1 MIVYL
6 YNGKD
11 NAFNG
16 AYTCQPSPLEP
27 GKFIVPV
34 QSTLVEPPAFNAEND
49 ICTWNGTAWVL
60 TTIPVEPT
68 PIPPTPALPTIPD
81 VTAVQIRLEL
91 NRVGL
96 RAQVEAAVAAG
107 SQDLKDKWQF
117 GNVFSST
124 DSDIQAMATALGLNQ
139 TELDVL
145 FTNAANL

>member
-1 MIVYL
+1 MEYFKNTAGDIYGYDPL
-6 YNGKD
+6 TQQELIAEAIANGWE
-11 NAFNG
+11 NVTG
-16 AYTCQPSPLEP
+16 SWPPPPPPPSP
-27 GKFIVPV
+27 
-34 QSTLVEPPAFNAEND
+34 PP
-49 ICTWNGTAWVL
+49 
-60 TTIPVEPT
+60 
-68 PIPPTPALPTIPD
+68 IPD

-117 GNVFSST
+117 GNIFSST

>member
-1 MIVYL
+1 MKHFRDNTANIVY
-6 YNGKD
+6 GFD
-11 NAFNG
+11 
-16 AYTCQPSPLEP
+16 
-27 GKFIVPV
+27 
-34 QSTLVEPPAFNAEND
+34 END
-49 ICTWNGTAWVL
+49 PSEAPLIQKAIKDGWEDISSSW
-60 TTIPVEPT
+60 
-68 PIPPTPALPTIPD
+68 PPPPPPPPIPD

-117 GNVFSST
+117 GNIFSST

>member
-1 MIVYL
+1 VGNKIRVNMKHFRDNTANIVYGFDENDPSEAPL
-6 YNGKD
+6 IQKAIKD
-11 NAFNG
+11 G
-16 AYTCQPSPLEP
+16 WEDISSSWPPPSP
-27 GKFIVPV
+27 
-34 QSTLVEPPAFNAEND
+34 PP
-49 ICTWNGTAWVL
+49 
-60 TTIPVEPT
+60 P
-68 PIPPTPALPTIPD
+68 IPD

-117 GNVFSST
+117 GNIFSST
-124 DSDIQAMATALGLNQ
+124 DPDIQAMATALGLNQ